1 MTARPPE
8 PTGEVPQA
16 SAAETLGVVADIVL
30 PLLARGVIIRRPRA
44 VGLADR
50 LEADERAVARMQA
63 LRDRYGPGPLL
74 LKTPV
79 RDFALI
85 LDPDHVHRVLDGTP
99 EPFTPANLEKKAA
112 LRHFEPHVSL
122 ISEGGER
129 ADRRRVNEDALDTP
143 RAVHGMGAAFAGKIR
158 EEAQALLDDVQ
169 HAGGTLGWDRYVE
182 GWTRAVRRIV
192 LGDAAR
198 DDHALTDMLA
208 DLRRQANL
216 SFLAPKRGQLRQRFF
231 RQLRGHLDRAEPD
244 SLAAALAMTP
254 TSDRS
259 RPAHQVPQ
267 WLFAYDAAA
276 WASYRALALLAG
288 HPAQRATARD
298 EFAGLDLAAPQQLP
312 YLRGSVLESLRLWPT
327 TPAVLRDTTR
337 ETTWETGSLPAGAGI
352 LVFAPF
358 FHRDDQR
365 VEDAHRFVP
374 DRWLDGYHAPDWPL
388 IPFSAGPGECP
399 ARNLVLFTTSTM
411 LACLLEG
418 HEFTLTDRDRLGP
431 PDHLAATLSPFHLEF
446 DVRER

>member
-1 MTARPPE
+1 MSV
-8 PTGEVPQA
+8 PTTDGRGLVPQA
-16 SAAETLGVVADIVL
+16 TAAETLGVVGDVVL

-44 VGLADR
+44 VGIADR
-50 LEADERAVARMQA
+50 LEADDRAIRRMQA
-63 LRDRYGPGPLL
+63 LRDRYGPGPVL

-85 LDPDHVHRVLDGTP
+85 LSPEDVRRVLDGTP
-99 EPFTPANLEKKAA
+99 DPFTPANLEKKAA

-143 RAVHGMGAAFAGKIR
+143 HAVHGMGAAFAGKIR
-158 EEAQALLDDVQ
+158 EEADALLGEVR
-169 HAGGTLGWDRYVE
+169 ASGGTLTWDRYVE

-216 SFLAPKRGQLRQRFF
+216 SFLAPKRRQLRERFF

-244 SLAAALAMTP
+244 SLAAALRATP

-267 WLFAYDAAA
+267 WLFAFDAAA
-276 WASYRALALLAG
+276 WASFRALALLAG
-288 HPAQRATARD
+288 HPDELGDAR
-298 EFAGLDLAAPQQLP
+298 ESLDGVDLTEAHPLP
-312 YLRGSVLESLRLWPT
+312 YLRASVLESLRLWPT
-327 TPAVLRDTTR
+327 TPAVLRDTTQ
-337 ETTWETGSLPAGAGI
+337 ETRWATGSLPAGAGI

-358 FHRDDQR
+358 FHRDDR
-365 VEDAHRFVP
+365 HLEDAHRFVP
-374 DRWLDGYHAPDWPL
+374 ERWRHGYRAPDWPL

-411 LACLLEG
+411 LACLVQG
-418 HEFTLTDRDRLGP
+418 HDLTLTDRDRLGP
-431 PDHLAATLSPFHLEF
+431 PAHLAATLSPFHLAF
-446 DVRER
+446 DLRGR